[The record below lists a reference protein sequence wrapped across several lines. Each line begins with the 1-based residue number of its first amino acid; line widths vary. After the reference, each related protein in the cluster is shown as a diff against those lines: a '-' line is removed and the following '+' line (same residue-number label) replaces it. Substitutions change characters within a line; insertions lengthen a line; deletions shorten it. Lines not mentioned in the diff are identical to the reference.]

1 MSTQTF
7 VMIKPDA
14 IKRSMTPNI
23 RKMIEEAGF
32 SIKLSSYI
40 FFSEDKVREFYKE
53 HEGRPFF
60 EDLVDNMKD
69 SIVIGLLVS
78 KPEDCV
84 KSFRELVGN
93 TDPSLAAENTIRGR
107 FGLSKSRNSVHASDS
122 DESAVRE
129 LKLMLGLN

>member
-1 MSTQTF
+1 MCTQTF

-14 IKRSMTPNI
+14 IKRDLTSDI
-23 RKMIEEAGF
+23 KRMIEEAGF
-32 SIKLSSYI
+32 SIRMSSYI
-40 FFSEDKVREFYKE
+40 FFSEEKVREFYKE

-69 SIVIGLLVS
+69 SVVIGLLVS

-84 KSFRELVGN
+84 KSFRELVGD

-107 FGLSKSRNSVHASDS
+107 FGLSKSQNSVHASDS

-129 LKLMLGLN
+129 LGLMLGLD